1 MPYDGSFALTLSLHV
16 SLSVLLKGV
25 VLRRVPT
32 EQSACP
38 ALREGS
44 GRQCGF
50 ECSAGASTL
59 PYISM
64 GTSSSLAGA
73 VGRPSARKV
82 ASCLPVVREAYSTT
96 MIRTSHAHRR

>member
-38 ALREGS
+38 VLREGS

-50 ECSAGASTL
+50 EYSAGASTL
-59 PYISM
+59 HKY

-82 ASCLPVVREAYSTT
+82 SSCLPFVREAYSIT
-96 MIRTSHAHRR
+96 MRRTSHAHRR

>member
-50 ECSAGASTL
+50 ECCRRKYLTL
-59 PYISM
+59 HKY

-82 ASCLPVVREAYSTT
+82 SSCLPFVREACSIT

>member
-59 PYISM
+59 PYKY
-64 GTSSSLAGA
+64 GTSSSLA
-73 VGRPSARKV
+73 SARKV
-82 ASCLPVVREAYSTT
+82 SSCLPVVREAYSTT
-96 MIRTSHAHRR
+96 MMRTSHAHRR